1 MSATEFSRVVPL
13 DTIGDAPRA
22 MTLEADA
29 DERLALARRFRLV
42 AIETLS
48 AALSFSRKAGVVTAT
63 GRLTATV
70 VQSCVATGAP
80 VSETLDEPFEVMFL
94 PQPTE
99 ARPDEEIELGESE
112 MDVVFYEGGV
122 IDLGEAVAE
131 TLALALDPYPRA
143 PDAETALKA
152 AGVKSEAEAGPFGA
166 LASLRDKLADKD

>member
-1 MSATEFSRVVPL
+1 MSASEFSRVVAL

-22 MTLEADA
+22 MTLEANA
-29 DERLALARRFRLV
+29 NERLALARRFRLV

-48 AALSFSRKAGVVTAT
+48 AKASLSRRAEVVTAT
-63 GRLTATV
+63 GRLAAAV

-80 VSETLDEPFEVMFL
+80 VPEQIDEPFEIVFR
-94 PQPTE
+94 PQPAG
-99 ARPDEEIELGESE
+99 ARPDEEIELDESE
-112 MDVVFYEGGV
+112 MDVVFYEGGA

-143 PDAETALKA
+143 PDAEATLKA

-166 LASLRDKLADKD
+166 LASLRDKLTDKN